1 MPKFLCLI
9 GMNYGQRRIEPG
21 EIVSDVPKQSIPW
34 LLEQKV
40 IVPADEAVT
49 SEQVASEPEPSEE

>member
-9 GMNYGQRRIEPG
+9 GMNYAQKRVEPG

-34 LLEQKV
+34 LVEQGV
-40 IVPADEAVT
+40 IKEVTEEPAA
-49 SEQVASEPEPSEE
+49 EPQPTITEE